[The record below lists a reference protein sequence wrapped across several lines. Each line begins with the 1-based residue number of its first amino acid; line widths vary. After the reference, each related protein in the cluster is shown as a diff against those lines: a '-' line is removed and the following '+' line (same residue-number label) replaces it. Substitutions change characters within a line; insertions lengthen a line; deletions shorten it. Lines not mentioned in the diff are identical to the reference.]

1 MKVVLA
7 FSGGLDTSVILKL
20 IQEKLGAEVIAVTID
35 AGQGDNTIELEKK
48 AKELGAGKFFCFDC
62 KREFATQYISKS
74 ILANGLYEREYP
86 LSTALA
92 RPLIAEKLVEVAKK
106 EGADAIAHGCTGKGN
121 DQVRFDLA
129 IEALSNLKIIAP
141 VREWGLTRDWEME
154 YAKKNS
160 IPVSKKIYSID
171 ANMWGRSIEGGSLED
186 PSFEPPED
194 IFLWSKIENENDEII
209 KLEFRNGLPVA
220 LNDESVG
227 LSTLIESL
235 NKIAGS
241 HGIGRIDHIEDRVVG
256 IKSREVYECPAAT
269 VITKAHFALEK
280 LTMTKWMLDFKA
292 LAEQRWSWL
301 VFNGLWFEPLRG
313 ALDEFMKKANEHVNG
328 SISLRLSKKSFSL
341 AGMNS
346 DESLYHKEVST
357 FEKSSFD
364 QSIAKGFIDLF
375 GLQSVMAEKRDV

>member
-35 AGQGDNTIELEKK
+35 VGQGDDAIELEKK
-48 AKELGAGKFFCFDC
+48 AKELGAMKFFCFDC
-62 KREFATQYISKS
+62 KREFAARYISKN

-92 RPLIAEKLVEVAKK
+92 RPLIAEKLVEIAKR

-129 IEALSNLKIIAP
+129 IEALSDLKIIAP

-194 IFLWSKIENENDEII
+194 VFLWSKIENEKDKII

-220 LNDESVG
+220 LNDESVE

-241 HGIGRIDHIEDRVVG
+241 YGIGRIDHIEDRVVG
-256 IKSREVYECPAAT
+256 IKSREVYECPAAS

-280 LTMTKWMLDFKA
+280 LTMTKWMLDSKA
-292 LAEQRWSWL
+292 LAEQRWGWL
-301 VFNGLWFEPLRG
+301 VFNGLWFEPLRE
-313 ALDEFMKKANEHVNG
+313 ALDEFMKKADEHVNG
-328 SISLRLSKKSFSL
+328 SISLRLGKKSFSL
-341 AGMNS
+341 AGMSS
-346 DESLYHKEVST
+346 DESLYHKEIST